1 MQICVALPDL
11 NVLAYSDVGRLLS
24 NIGRLSEELSR
35 NMLQYPD
42 ATFRYVF
49 LSFRSWMRRNG
60 ETSHLR

>member
-1 MQICVALPDL
+1 VR
-11 NVLAYSDVGRLLS
+11 RLLS

-35 NMLQYPD
+35 NMLQFPE

-49 LSFRSWMRRNG
+49 LSFLSYMRNG